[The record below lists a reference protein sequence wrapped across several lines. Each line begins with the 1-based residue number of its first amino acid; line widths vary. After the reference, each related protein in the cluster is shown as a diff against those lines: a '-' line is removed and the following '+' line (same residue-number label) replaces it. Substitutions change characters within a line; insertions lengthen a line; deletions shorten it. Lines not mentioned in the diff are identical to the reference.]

1 MKKCLFDWSFVLL
14 STAIRGL
21 LSLKLWGDIVGKTF
35 FVSPGWQMIYPKR
48 KGCFKT
54 FAFLFAFDIVLFSLF
69 LGVLEKVSLTG

>member
-35 FVSPGWQMIYPKR
+35 CLSWVANDLSKKQ
-48 KGCFKT
+48 GCFKT
-54 FAFLFAFDIVLFSLF
+54 FAFFFAVNIVLFSLF